1 MNLALWIREELT
13 EEYKLISRDEFDT
26 CANYARLVPGGVEI
40 ETLFRYG
47 NPTRK
52 VVSIETF
59 KNLRE
64 KDLV

>member
-40 ETLFRYG
+40 ETLRRYG
-47 NPTRK
+47 KSTHRI
-52 VVSIETF
+52 VSLETF